1 MEFARFLDIA
11 LGSAYELETQL
22 IIARRR
28 EYISEELFKSTDDSI
43 MSLQKRISSFILTL
57 KEK

>member
-1 MEFARFLDIA
+1 VEFARFLDIA